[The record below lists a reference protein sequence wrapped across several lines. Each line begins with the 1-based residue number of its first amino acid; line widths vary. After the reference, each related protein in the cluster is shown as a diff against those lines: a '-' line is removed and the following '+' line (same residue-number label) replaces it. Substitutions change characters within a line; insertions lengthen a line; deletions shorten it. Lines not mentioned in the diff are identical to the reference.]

1 MGSLKTIDFM
11 VFLVYFII
19 VAGYGYMIY
28 TRKKKASVTASHDYF
43 LAEGSLTW
51 WAIGASLIASNIS
64 AEQFIGMS
72 GNGYFVGI
80 AVAAY
85 EWIAAIALIIIAVW
99 FMPVYL
105 KNRIY
110 TMPQFLKR
118 RYNETVSLIM
128 AIFWLLLYV
137 FVNLTSI
144 LYLGAIAISGL
155 IGPQY
160 LHIVM
165 LGLAVFALIITLG
178 GMKVIGYTDVIQV
191 AVLII
196 GGMATIYF
204 ALTIVS
210 DRFGLGRDALVGFKT
225 LMAHAPEHFK
235 MILPKPTAASSQVE
249 VNKYLILPGIT
260 MYFAGQWIVNLNY
273 WGCNQYITQRALG
286 ADLQTAR
293 KGILFAGFMK
303 LMMPIIVMLPG
314 IAAYVLHNHGDLP
327 GLRGMD
333 DAYSA
338 ILGFLP
344 AGLKGLA
351 IAALTAAIV
360 ASLAGKL
367 NSIGTIFTLDI
378 YMKYFKKHDVHAA
391 REIAP
396 HPAHAVASAGGNAWD
411 SDAGGVVEKVPPIV
425 TRGSAGIDTEKQMV
439 WVGRLVALVAIIF
452 AVIFEW
458 KDLLG
463 IGGEGGF
470 TFIQKYTGFIS
481 PGVFAMFILGM
492 FWKRTTGAAAV
503 AGLLTGF
510 LMAIFFNSFA
520 VPLFGHE
527 NFLYTAFKND
537 KGIYEIPFLIN
548 MGWAFVITMIVM
560 ISISLTGPKVNP
572 NAFALDKQ
580 MFKVKP
586 SIIAMI
592 VATVLILMA
601 IYAKFW

>member
-1 MGSLKTIDFM
+1 MNSLS
-11 VFLVYFII
+11 FLDMLIFVIYFIL
-19 VAGYGYMIY
+19 VSGYGYWVY
-28 TRKKKASVTASHDYF
+28 NKKKKATVSASHDYF

-72 GNGYFVGI
+72 GNGFFVGVS
-80 AVAAY
+80 VAAY
-85 EWIAAIALIIIAVW
+85 EWIAALALVIIAVW
-99 FMPVYL
+99 FIPIYL
-105 KNRIY
+105 KNKIY
-110 TMPQFLKR
+110 TMPQFLKT

-155 IGPQY
+155 IGPEY
-160 LHIVM
+160 LHTVM
-165 LGLAVFALIITLG
+165 IALAVFALIITLG

-196 GGMATIYF
+196 GGFATVYM
-204 ALTIVS
+204 ALTVVS
-210 DRFGLGRDALVGFKT
+210 EKFGLGTDAIAGFKT
-225 LMAHAPEHFK
+225 LMAQAPDHFH
-235 MILPKPTAASSQVE
+235 MILQKPTAATSQE
-249 VNKYLILPGIT
+249 DVNKYLILPGIA

-293 KGILFAGFMK
+293 KGILFAALLK

-314 IAAYVLHNHGDLP
+314 IAAYVLHKNGHLE

-344 AGLKGLA
+344 SGLKGLA
-351 IAALTAAIV
+351 VAALTAAIV

-378 YMKYFKKHDVHAA
+378 YLKYFKKKT
-391 REIAP
+391 
-396 HPAHAVASAGGNAWD
+396 
-411 SDAGGVVEKVPPIV
+411 VESS
-425 TRGSAGIDTEKQMV
+425 GESSEKNMV
-439 WVGRLVALVAIIF
+439 WIGRMAALAAIMVAVM
-452 AVIFEW
+452 FEW

-463 IGGEGGF
+463 INAKGGF
-470 TFIQKYTGFIS
+470 TFIQEYTGFIS

-503 AGLLTGF
+503 AGLITGLT
-510 LMAIFFNSFA
+510 LSIFFKNFA
-520 VPLFGHE
+520 VPVLGHE
-527 NFLYTAFKND
+527 TILYTAFQTLND
-537 KGIYEIPFLIN
+537 KGELVWQIPFLIN
-548 MGWAFVITMIVM
+548 MGWAFVFTMLVM
-560 ISISLTGPKVNP
+560 IGISLAGPKINP
-572 NAFALDKQ
+572 KAFELDKS
-580 MFKVKP
+580 MFKLKP
-586 SIIAMI
+586 SIVAMI
-592 VATVLILMA
+592 VTILLVLVAL
-601 IYAKFW
+601 YVKFW

>member
-1 MGSLKTIDFM
+1 MGSLQPIDLV
-11 VFLVYFII
+11 VFLIYFGV
-19 VAGYGYMIY
+19 VAFYGYWIY
-28 TRKKKASVTASHDYF
+28 AKKKKESVSASHDYF

-85 EWIAAIALIIIAVW
+85 EWIAALALIIIAVW

-105 KNRIY
+105 KNKIY
-110 TMPQFLKR
+110 TMPQFLKT
-118 RYNETVSLIM
+118 RYNESVSLIM
-128 AIFWLLLYV
+128 AIFWLFLYV

-155 IGPQY
+155 IGPEY
-160 LHIVM
+160 LHAVM
-165 LGLAVFALIITLG
+165 IALAVFSLIITLG

-196 GGMATIYF
+196 GGFATIYF
-204 ALTIVS
+204 ALTIVGEK
-210 DRFGLGRDALVGFKT
+210 FGVGRDAIAGFKT
-225 LMAHAPEHFK
+225 LMQQAPDHFH
-235 MILPKPTAASSQVE
+235 MILKKPTEASSQE
-249 VNKYLILPGIT
+249 DVNKYLILPGIA

-293 KGILFAGFMK
+293 KGILFAGFLK

-314 IAAYVLHNHGDLP
+314 IAAYVLHKNGHLE

-351 IAALTAAIV
+351 VAALTAAIV

-378 YMKYFKKHDVHAA
+378 YLKYFKKKSLAPAA
-391 REIAP
+391 DATALEKEA
-396 HPAHAVASAGGNAWD
+396 ANTAS
-411 SDAGGVVEKVPPIV
+411 EK
-425 TRGSAGIDTEKQMV
+425 DMV
-439 WVGRLVALVAIIF
+439 WVGRVVAAVSIAL

-463 IGGEGGF
+463 ISGEGGF

-492 FWKRTTGAAAV
+492 FWKRTTGTAAV
-503 AGLLTGF
+503 AGLITGF
-510 LMAIFFNSFA
+510 VLAIFFNSFA
-520 VPLFGHE
+520 VNIFGHE
-527 NFLYTAFKND
+527 TILYTAFKNND
-537 KGIYEIPFLIN
+537 GVYEIPFLIN
-548 MGWAFVITMIVM
+548 MGWAFFFTMLVM
-560 ISISLTGPKVNP
+560 IGLSLAGPKVNP
-572 NAFALDKQ
+572 KAFALDKE
-580 MFKVKP
+580 MFKVSP
-586 SIIAMI
+586 QILAMI
-592 VATVLILMA
+592 VVTLLILIA
-601 IYAKFW
+601 LYVKFW